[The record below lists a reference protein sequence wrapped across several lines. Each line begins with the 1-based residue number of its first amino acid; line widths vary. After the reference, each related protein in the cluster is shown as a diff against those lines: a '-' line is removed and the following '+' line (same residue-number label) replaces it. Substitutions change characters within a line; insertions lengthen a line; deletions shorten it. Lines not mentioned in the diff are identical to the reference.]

1 MSKYSKLLRLIIVPV
16 EISIICFRIVKK
28 YTLDKLYIK
37 EEA

>member
-16 EISIICFRIVKK
+16 EISIISFGIVKK